1 MKTSLSVDRSL
12 AWYRGNSVRYLRA
25 HISAPATAPS
35 ENRQPKNLGVVLDR
49 SGSMLGER
57 LQMAKRAIE
66 GLVGRLR
73 PEDHLTLVAF
83 DDEFEVLAD
92 VVSASKE
99 NCNEVRRLLAHLP
112 ARGST
117 NLALGWLEAA
127 RCLAV
132 RMEELAYHQHHLVI
146 LSDGQANQGE
156 LDPEALGQHAAELY
170 ARGISTSTIGI
181 GEGYSQT
188 QLKPI
193 ANEGGGN
200 LHDAQHPHE
209 IEEVLDAEMDGLLG
223 LAASKLE
230 LVVDLP
236 DGVKVECLNRFPVQ
250 QSRGQVRIQLG
261 MLRQGR
267 ERDAVL
273 RLRLPAGEVGS
284 ILTFPSQLRWVDAAG
299 VPQVLEL
306 EPATIHFVNG
316 TANKQQPRDTALSER
331 VAELWFA
338 QLLDETV
345 EQNRRGDFEATR
357 EMVTANLKFFERYVE
372 GLPKAQE
379 LPQHLEQIRKVA
391 HREWNERNRKE
402 LGLFSRSAFS
412 MTPDARKTGRGGFA
426 RYIAD

>member
-1 MKTSLSVDRSL
+1 MKTSLSLDRSL

-25 HISAPATAPS
+25 HISAPSMAAI
-35 ENRQPKNLGVVLDR
+35 EHQQPKNVAVVLDR
-49 SGSMLGER
+49 SGSMEGPP
-57 LQMAKRAIE
+57 LQMAKQAIE
-66 GLVGRLR
+66 GIMHRLR

-83 DDEFEVLAD
+83 DHEIEVLAD
-92 VVSASKE
+92 VVAAGEGNFEK
-99 NCNEVRRLLAHLP
+99 VRNLLAHLP
-112 ARGST
+112 ARGNT
-117 NLALGWLEAA
+117 NLAWGWLTAA
-127 RCLAV
+127 RRLAA
-132 RMEELAYHQHHLVI
+132 RMETLASSQHHVVI

-156 LDPEALGQHAAELY
+156 IDPARLGQHAAELY

-273 RLRLPAGEVGS
+273 RLYLPAGEEGGMLS
-284 ILTFPSQLRWVDAAG
+284 FPAQLRWVDAAG

-306 EPATIHFVNG
+306 EPATIHFANG
-316 TANKQQPRDTALSER
+316 TANKQQPRDIALSER
-331 VAELWFA
+331 VAALWFA
-338 QLLDETV
+338 QLLDDTV
-345 EQNRRGDFEATR
+345 EQNRRRDYAATR
-357 EMVTANLKFFERYVE
+357 AMVETNLKHFARYAE

-379 LPQHLEQIRKVA
+379 LTAQLERVRKAAHLD
-391 HREWNERNRKE
+391 WNERSRKE
-402 LGLFSRSAFS
+402 IGLYSKIAFS
-412 MTPDARKTGRGGFA
+412 LSPDARKAAREKLA
-426 RYIAD
+426 RYIPD